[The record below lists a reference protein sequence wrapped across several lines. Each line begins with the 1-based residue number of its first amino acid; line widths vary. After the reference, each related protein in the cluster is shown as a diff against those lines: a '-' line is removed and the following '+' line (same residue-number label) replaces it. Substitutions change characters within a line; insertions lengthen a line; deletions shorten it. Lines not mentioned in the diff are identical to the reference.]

1 MKRDFRYL
9 RDKYTDAGAR
19 SVFED
24 ICTQLFQA
32 KFESTYPVRVTQGD
46 GGIDIFV
53 GDFDKEIDV
62 YQCKYFI
69 DGIGE
74 AQQAQIRSSYLT
86 AKNSTKYKIKN
97 WYLCVP
103 STLSIKEFTWW
114 SGWKSRSHTQDNIPI
129 GLYDGSYLLGQ
140 LKKYEIYKYAFDD
153 DVRQNLEV
161 ILSYLCSEKERIFN
175 EIIVTL
181 NTDESDTFNNLIF
194 VKKLESANIE
204 NIDICKNDF
213 FNAEI
218 AEQSIQSK
226 GDERVINVYKQL
238 KIKVHSFWNTQYMR
252 YKSDNDGNE
261 LLSRTYERIEDA
273 DNAALKSIDEIN
285 LLAKKGML
293 HQLAEDCSVGW
304 LLDYQEKLESYL
316 VKGCEKSAYSE

>member
-1 MKRDFRYL
+1 MERDFRYL
-9 RDKYTDAGAR
+9 RDKYTDEGAR

-32 KFESTYPVRVTQGD
+32 KFKNAYPVRVTQGD

-53 GDFDKEIDV
+53 GDFNGEIDV

-69 DGIGE
+69 DGINDS
-74 AQQAQIRSSYLT
+74 QKAQIRDSYTT
-86 AKNSTKYKIKN
+86 AKESNKYKVKN

-103 STLSIKEFTWW
+103 CTLSIKEFTWW
-114 SGWKSRSHTQDNIPI
+114 SGWKSRKQTSDGIPI

-140 LKKYEIYKYAFDD
+140 LKKYDIYKSAFDD
-153 DVRQNLEV
+153 DIRNNLEE
-161 ILSYLCSEKERIFN
+161 ILSHLCSEKERIFN

-181 NTDESDTFNNLIF
+181 NADESDAFDNLIF
-194 VKKLESANIE
+194 VKKLECANIN
-204 NIDICKNDF
+204 NIDVCKNDF

-218 AEQSIQSK
+218 AQQSIQSK
-226 GDERVINVYKQL
+226 GDERTINIYKQL

-252 YKSDNDGNE
+252 YKSHNDGNE

-304 LLDYQEKLESYL
+304 LSDYQEKLEHYL
-316 VKGCEKSAYSE
+316 AKECEKSEYSK